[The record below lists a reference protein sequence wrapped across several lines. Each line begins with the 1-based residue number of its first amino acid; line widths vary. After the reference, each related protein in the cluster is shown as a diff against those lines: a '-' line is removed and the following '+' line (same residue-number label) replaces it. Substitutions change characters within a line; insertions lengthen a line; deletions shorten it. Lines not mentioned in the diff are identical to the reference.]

1 MHVFFNNYSPLESI
15 ITISGIF
22 RLVEHPI
29 HLSSVELKKPEYT
42 EWFSEFFKILYY
54 GPQYTKLILSIPPHT
69 RISINLQC
77 DQETLSVISGFKHSD
92 ITWGLLK
99 EGSHEII
106 IKNRDISLDIK
117 SIFDQ
122 YMMEHAVYGR
132 AAKVE
137 NISIDSSITSNDED
151 WHTFDQP
158 VTIVNYHNKF
168 RESFWTPQINSTS
181 IY

>member
-15 ITISGIF
+15 ISITGIF
-22 RLVEHPI
+22 RLIEHPI
-29 HLSSVELKKPEYT
+29 HLSSVELKKPGYT
-42 EWFSEFFKILYY
+42 EWFGEFFKILYY
-54 GPQYTKLILSIPPHT
+54 GPQYTKLKLSIPPHT
-69 RISINLQC
+69 RISIILQC
-77 DQETLSVISGFKHSD
+77 DEKTLSVISGFNHTEIS
-92 ITWGLLK
+92 WGLLK

-106 IKNRDISLDIK
+106 IKNRNISLDIK
-117 SIFDQ
+117 SVFDQ
-122 YMMEHAVYGR
+122 YMMEHSVYGR

-151 WHTFDQP
+151 WYTFEQP